1 MQSCECDGIRVGRI
15 RTFPF
20 SSDFAYDSIANNLV
34 KSRLSASEA
43 EAQG

>member
-1 MQSCECDGIRVGRI
+1 MRRNQSWKNQNVS
-15 RTFPF
+15 F

-43 EAQG
+43 EVQG